1 MMKLTQSNYFGKKAN
16 LHYMSVSQFKAFEK
30 CQDSALAEVKGK
42 YEREKTV
49 AMLVGSFVDSYFEG
63 TMGKFLQENPD
74 IAKKGGGLKAEF
86 AQAMDII
93 IPRIERDKTF
103 MKHLS
108 GKKQVIMTGE
118 ICGVPIKIKI
128 DSFRPGKGIDDLKI
142 VKDFEP
148 IYVDEKGMLP
158 WWTAWGYDLQ
168 GAVYQEIVRQNTGE
182 KLPFFL
188 DAATKEKVTD
198 IDVLHIHQDEL
209 DFALERFKAD
219 VEMYD
224 AIKKGVVEPD
234 RCGKC
239 DWCKISKVI
248 RKPSESSEFIFDV

>member
-1 MMKLTQSNYFGKKAN
+1 MILTQANYYSKRAN

-30 CQDSALAEVKGK
+30 CQNSALAEVKGK
-42 YEREKTV
+42 YQKEKTV
-49 AMLVGSFVDSYFEG
+49 AMLVGSYVDQYFEG
-63 TMGKFLQENPD
+63 TLNQFIRDNPE
-74 IAKKGGGLKAEF
+74 IAKKGGDLKSEF
-86 AQAMDII
+86 VQARDVI

-108 GKKQVIMTGE
+108 GAKQVIMTGE
-118 ICGVPIKIKI
+118 ICGVPIKIKM
-128 DSFRPGKGIDDLKI
+128 DSYRPGKGIDDLKI

-148 IYVDEKGMLP
+148 IYVEEKGRLP
-158 WWTAWGYDLQ
+158 WWTAWEYDLQ

-182 KLPFFL
+182 RLPFFL
-188 DAATKEKVTD
+188 DAATKEKVPD

-209 DFALERFKAD
+209 DFAMERFKAD

-224 AIKKGVVEPD
+224 AIKKGIIDPD

-239 DWCKISKVI
+239 DWCKMSKVI
-248 RKPSESSEFIFDV
+248 HKPTESSDFIFDV

>member
-1 MMKLTQSNYFGKKAN
+1 MMKLTQSNYFSKKAS

-30 CQDSALAEVKGK
+30 CQNSALAEVRGK
-42 YEREKTV
+42 YKRETSV
-49 AMLVGSFVDSYFEG
+49 AMQVGSFVDSYFEG
-63 TMGKFLQENPD
+63 TLEQFVKSNPD
-74 IAKKGGGLKAEF
+74 IAKKGGELKAEF
-86 AQAMDII
+86 VQARDVI

-108 GKKQVIMTGE
+108 GEKQVIMSGV

-148 IYVDEKGMLP
+148 IYVEEKGRLP
-158 WWTAWGYDLQ
+158 WWQAWEYDLQ
-168 GAVYQEIVRQNTGE
+168 GAVYQEVVRQNTGDR
-182 KLPFFL
+182 LPFFL
-188 DAATKEKVTD
+188 DAATKEKVPD
-198 IDVLHIHQDEL
+198 IDVLHVHQDEL

-219 VEMYD
+219 VEMHD
-224 AIKKGVVEPD
+224 AVKKGIIKPD

-239 DWCKISKVI
+239 DWCKMSKVI
-248 RKPSESSEFIFDV
+248 RKPSESSDFIFEI